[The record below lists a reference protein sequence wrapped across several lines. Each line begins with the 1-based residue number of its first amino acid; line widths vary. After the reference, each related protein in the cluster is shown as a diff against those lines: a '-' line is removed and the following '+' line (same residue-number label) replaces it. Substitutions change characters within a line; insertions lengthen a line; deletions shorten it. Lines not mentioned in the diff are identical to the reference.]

1 MTRARAVVDLGAVRR
16 NLARVRELAGPAELM
31 AVVKADAYGHGIMP
45 IARTARSEGAEWL
58 GVALPS
64 EALALRAA
72 GDAGRILAWLWTPG
86 DPDVERCIAGGVDL
100 SISSPWALEEVTAA
114 ARRLGQT
121 ARVQVKLDTGLSR
134 NGASLAWWPTLLE
147 ALQVAVAEGTLEI
160 EAIWSHLADA
170 DLPGAQTVPVQRERY
185 LDAVAAARA
194 ANVVP
199 RRLHLSNS
207 GGLWAFPECRF
218 DLVRVGIAMYGL
230 TPAGGLGSAAELGL
244 TPVMTLQAEL
254 ANVKPVEPG
263 ASVSYGSTWTS
274 TRTTNLGLV
283 PVGYADG
290 VPRSAGGRIEVAIDG
305 RRYPAVG
312 RLAMDQ
318 FVIDLGPSTTTS
330 PGDTVYLFGSGAH
343 GELTADEWA
352 DRIDTIGYEVVTRLG
367 SRVPREYVDDASTR
381 QDGADES

>member
-1 MTRARAVVDLGAVRR
+1 
-16 NLARVRELAGPAELM
+16 M

-318 FVIDLGPSTTTS
+318 FVIDLGPSTTSS